1 MGQFDTSSL
10 AGKLLLAMPNLGDPR
25 FYKAAILICAHDE
38 SGAMGLVI
46 NHVLPDLKL
55 GTVIQSLEIESNI
68 KVPESL
74 LKLPVICGG
83 PVEIARGF
91 LLHSAD
97 FEQESTIKV
106 SPEIHVT
113 GTLDAI
119 EEMAQKQRPQ
129 NLLFTLGYAGWGK
142 DQLEIE
148 IMENAWMVSPATKE
162 LVFHTAPEKV
172 WDKAMAAIGVNPHLM
187 SDQIGHA

>member
-1 MGQFDTSSL
+1 MGHKDTSSL
-10 AGKLLLAMPNLGDPR
+10 VGQLLLAMPNMGDPR

-83 PVEIARGF
+83 PVEIVRGF
-91 LLHSAD
+91 LLHSVD
-97 FEQESTIKV
+97 FEQLSTIKV
-106 SPEIHVT
+106 NSDINVT

-119 EEMAQKQRPQ
+119 EKIASASQPDH
-129 NLLFTLGYAGWGK
+129 LVFTLGYAGWGQ

-148 IMENAWMVSPATKE
+148 IKENAWLVLPATKDI
-162 LVFHTAPEKV
+162 VFNTKPDKI
-172 WDKAMAAIGVNPHLM
+172 WDKAMAIIGVDPHLI
-187 SDQIGHA
+187 SEQVGHA

>member
-1 MGQFDTSSL
+1 MGQKDISSL
-10 AGKLLLAMPNLGDPR
+10 AGQLLLAMPNMGDPR

-46 NHVLPDLKL
+46 NHVLPDLKF

-74 LKLPVICGG
+74 LTRPVICGG

-97 FEQESTIKV
+97 FEQGSTIKV
-106 SPEIHVT
+106 SPEINVT

-119 EEMAQKQRPQ
+119 EEMAENTQPAE
-129 NLLFTLGYAGWGK
+129 LLFTLGYAGWGQ

-148 IMENAWMVSPATKE
+148 IMENAWMVVPATKDI
-162 LVFHTAPEKV
+162 VFNTAPNQI
-172 WDKAMAAIGVNPHLM
+172 WDKAMAVIGIDPNLM
-187 SDQIGHA
+187 IDQVGHA